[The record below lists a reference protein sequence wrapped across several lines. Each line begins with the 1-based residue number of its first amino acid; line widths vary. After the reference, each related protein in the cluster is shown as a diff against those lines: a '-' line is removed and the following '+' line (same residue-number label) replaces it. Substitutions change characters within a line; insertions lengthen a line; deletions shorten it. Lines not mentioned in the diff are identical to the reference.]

1 MRKTTPAHSHQGET
15 VARKTK
21 AQPKKKHVEN
31 PNVIGLHSEV
41 LEQPITQTLE
51 VNYMPYAMS
60 TNVSRAFPEI
70 DGFKPSHR
78 KLLYTMYKMGLLN
91 GARQKSANIVGQ
103 TMKLNPH
110 GDSAIYETMVRLAT
124 GNEALLTPFVE
135 SKGNFGKYYSGDL
148 SYAASRY
155 TEAKLS
161 PICAE
166 IFKNIDKDPVDFMDS
181 YDGAMKEPRLLPT
194 TFPNILVSANKGIG
208 VAMASDICG
217 FNLNE
222 VCEATMH
229 FLKDPDCDLQKY
241 MPAPDFST
249 GGEII
254 YRREEMDR
262 IYNTG
267 LGSFQIRS
275 RWRYLP
281 DERIIEVYE
290 IPYTTK
296 TDIIIERIVKLAKEG
311 KVREIADIRDETDLS
326 GLRIAIDLKR
336 GVDPELLMAKL
347 FRSTTLQ
354 DSFSC
359 NFNVLV
365 DGYPRV
371 MGVRQ
376 ILQEW
381 VAWRVDSTRR
391 RMNFDLGKKSDRL
404 HLLHGLE
411 AILLDI
417 DKAIA
422 IIRNTKLEA
431 EVVPNLM
438 KGFGIDEVQ
447 AEFVAELKLRNIN
460 EEYILNRTKDIA
472 KLEGDIAELKEVLA
486 SEQKIK
492 QVISDELAAVNKKHV
507 TPRKTGLVEPGDI
520 VEVSLE
526 PEVEEYPVTMMLSRD
541 GYLKKMTERVLRK
554 ATTLKYKDGDEP
566 FIEFPSSNTH
576 ELLVFTDQRQVYK
589 CKVAQF
595 EDTKSAQLGSYLPT
609 DLGMDP
615 DESVIWVIDPE
626 DYKADVLFVF
636 ENGRV
641 ARVALAGYVTKTN
654 RKRLK
659 NAIYGGSKLLFACVL
674 KEDRDLALVSSD
686 QRLINFN
693 TSLLKTKTTN
703 STQGVQA
710 FTAKNGRIVTMVGT
724 AEEFLGG
731 TASVEKFRAA
741 SLPSSGSP
749 MKETDMKSL
758 FDLEE

>member
-1 MRKTTPAHSHQGET
+1 MAKRKP
-15 VARKTK
+15 KTES
-21 AQPKKKHVEN
+21 KKKQVNN

-41 LEQPITQTLE
+41 TQQPITQTLE
-51 VNYMPYAMS
+51 SNYMPYAMS

-78 KLLYTMYKMGLLN
+78 KLLFTMYKMGLLK
-91 GARQKSANIVGQ
+91 GDRQKSANIVGQ

-124 GNEALLTPFVE
+124 GNEALLAPFVE

-155 TEAKLS
+155 TEAKLA

-166 IFKNIDKDPVDFMDS
+166 IFKDIDKDPVDFVDS

-194 TFPNILVSANKGIG
+194 TFPNILVSSNKGIG

-222 VCEATMH
+222 VCTATIH
-229 FLKDPDCDLQKY
+229 FLEDPECDLLEY
-241 MPAPDFST
+241 MPMPDFST

-254 YRREEMDR
+254 YRREEMER
-262 IYNTG
+262 IFETG

-275 RWRYLP
+275 RWRYLSK
-281 DERIIEVYE
+281 ERIIEVYE

-296 TDIIIERIVKLAKEG
+296 TDVIIERIIKLSKEG
-311 KVREIADIRDETDLS
+311 KVREITDIRDETDLS

-336 GVDPELLMAKL
+336 GVDPEQLMAKL

-376 ILQEW
+376 ILHEW
-381 VAWRVDSTRR
+381 VAWRIESTRR
-391 RMNFDLGKKSDRL
+391 RMNFDLNKKTERL

-422 IIRNTKLEA
+422 IIRNTKLES

-460 EEYILNRTKDIA
+460 EEYILNRTKDIER
-472 KLEGDIAELKEVLA
+472 LEADIAELNDTLA
-486 SEQKIK
+486 SESKIK
-492 QVISDELAAVNKKHV
+492 KVISDELAAVNKKHV
-507 TPRKTGLVEPGDI
+507 MPRRTGKIDPSEV

-526 PEVEEYPVTMMLSRD
+526 PEVEEYPVTMMLSRE
-541 GYLKKMTERVLRK
+541 GYLKKMTDRVLKK
-554 ATTLKYKDGDEP
+554 ASSLKYKDGDGP

-576 ELLVFTDQRQVYK
+576 ELLVFTDRSQVYK
-589 CKVAQF
+589 CKIASF

-609 DLGMDP
+609 DLEMDP
-615 DESVIWVIDPE
+615 DESVTWVIDPE

-641 ARVALAGYVTKTN
+641 ARVALAGYATKTN

-659 NAIYGGSKLLFACVL
+659 NAIYGGSKLLYAAVL
-674 KEDRDLALVSSD
+674 KEECDLALVSSD
-686 QRLINFN
+686 YRLMNFN
-693 TSLLKTKTTN
+693 TSLLKTKTTT

-710 FTAKNGRIVTMVGT
+710 FTVKGSRTVTAVGK
-724 AEEFLGG
+724 AEDFLGG
-731 TASVEKFRAA
+731 KSSIKKFCAE
-741 SLPSSGSP
+741 SLPSSGAP

-758 FDLEE
+758 FD

>member
-1 MRKTTPAHSHQGET
+1 MAKRKP
-15 VARKTK
+15 KTES
-21 AQPKKKHVEN
+21 KKKQVNN

-41 LEQPITQTLE
+41 TQQPITQTLE
-51 VNYMPYAMS
+51 SNYMPYAMS

-78 KLLYTMYKMGLLN
+78 KLLFTMYKMGLLK
-91 GARQKSANIVGQ
+91 GDRQKSANIVGQ

-124 GNEALLTPFVE
+124 GNEALLAPFVE

-155 TEAKLS
+155 TEAKLA

-166 IFKNIDKDPVDFMDS
+166 IFKDIDKDPVDFVDS

-194 TFPNILVSANKGIG
+194 TFPNILVSSNKGIG

-222 VCEATMH
+222 VCTATIH
-229 FLKDPDCDLQKY
+229 FLEDPECDLLEY
-241 MPAPDFST
+241 MPMPDFST

-254 YRREEMDR
+254 YRREEMER
-262 IYNTG
+262 IFETG

-281 DERIIEVYE
+281 KERIIEVYE

-296 TDIIIERIVKLAKEG
+296 TDVIIERIIKLSKES
-311 KVREIADIRDETDLS
+311 KVREITDIRDETDLS

-336 GVDPELLMAKL
+336 GVDPEQLMAKL

-376 ILQEW
+376 ILHEW
-381 VAWRVDSTRR
+381 VAWRIESTRR
-391 RMNFDLGKKSDRL
+391 RMNFDLNKKTERL

-422 IIRNTKLEA
+422 IIRNTKLES

-460 EEYILNRTKDIA
+460 EEYILNRTKDIER
-472 KLEGDIAELKEVLA
+472 LEADIAELNDTLA
-486 SEQKIK
+486 SESKIK
-492 QVISDELAAVNKKHV
+492 KVISDELAAVNKKHV
-507 TPRKTGLVEPGDI
+507 MPRRTGKIDPSEV

-526 PEVEEYPVTMMLSRD
+526 PEVEEYPVTMMLSRE
-541 GYLKKMTERVLRK
+541 GYLKKMTDRVLKK
-554 ATTLKYKDGDEP
+554 ASSLKYKDGDGP

-576 ELLVFTDQRQVYK
+576 ELLVFTDRSQVYK
-589 CKVAQF
+589 CKIASF

-609 DLGMDP
+609 DLEMDP
-615 DESVIWVIDPE
+615 DESVTWVIDPE

-641 ARVALAGYVTKTN
+641 ARVALAGYATKTN

-659 NAIYGGSKLLFACVL
+659 NAIYGGSKLLYAAVL
-674 KEDRDLALVSSD
+674 KEECDLALVSND
-686 QRLINFN
+686 YRLMNFN
-693 TSLLKTKTTN
+693 TSLLKTKTTT

-710 FTAKNGRIVTMVGT
+710 FTVKGSRTVTAVGK
-724 AEEFLGG
+724 AEDFLGG
-731 TASVEKFRAA
+731 KSSIKKFCAE
-741 SLPSSGSP
+741 SLPSSGAP

-758 FDLEE
+758 FD

>member
-1 MRKTTPAHSHQGET
+1 MAK
-15 VARKTK
+15 KTK
-21 AQPKKKHVEN
+21 KQDKKKQVDAS
-31 PNVIGLHSEV
+31 NVIGLHSEV
-41 LEQPITQTLE
+41 VEQPITYTLE
-51 VNYMPYAMS
+51 TNYMPYAMS

-110 GDSAIYETMVRLAT
+110 GDAAIYETMVRLAT

-166 IFKNIDKDPVDFMDS
+166 IFKDIDKDPVDFMDS

-222 VCEATMH
+222 VCTATMH
-229 FLKDPDCDLQKY
+229 FLDDPECDLHEY
-241 MPAPDFST
+241 LPAPDFST

-254 YRREEMDR
+254 YRREEMEK
-262 IYNTG
+262 IYETG
-267 LGSFQIRS
+267 LGGFQIRS

-296 TDIIIERIVKLAKEG
+296 TDVIIERIVKLSKEG

-326 GLRIAIDLKR
+326 GLRIAIDVKR
-336 GVDPELLMAKL
+336 GTDPEKLMAKL
-347 FRSTTLQ
+347 FKSTTLQ
-354 DSFSC
+354 DTFSC

-376 ILQEW
+376 ILKEW
-381 VAWRVDSTRR
+381 VAWRMDSTRR
-391 RMNFDLGKKSDRL
+391 RITFDLQKKSDRL

-422 IIRNTKLEA
+422 IIRGTKLEVD
-431 EVVPNLM
+431 VVPNLM
-438 KGFGIDEVQ
+438 AGFGIDEVQ
-447 AEFVAELKLRNIN
+447 AEFVAEIKLRNIN

-472 KLEGDIAELKEVLA
+472 KLEGEIAELKATLG

-492 QVISDELAAVNKKHV
+492 DVIRGELAAVNKKYV
-507 TPRKTGLVEPGDI
+507 TPRKTGLVSPIDV

-526 PEVEEYPVTMMLSRD
+526 PEVEEYPVTIMVSAH
-541 GYLKKMTERVLRK
+541 GYLKKMTDRVLSR
-554 ATTLKYKDGDEP
+554 AATLKYKDGDEP
-566 FIEFPSSNTH
+566 FIEFASSNTH
-576 ELLVFTDQRQVYK
+576 DLLVFTDQCQVYK

-595 EDTKSAQLGSYLPT
+595 EDTKAAQLGSFLAT
-609 DLGMDP
+609 DLEMGA
-615 DESVIWVIDPE
+615 DENVIWVIDPE
-626 DYKADVLFVF
+626 DYKADLLFVF
-636 ENGRV
+636 ENGRM
-641 ARVALAGYVTKTN
+641 ARVALSGYATKTN
-654 RKRLK
+654 RKKLK
-659 NAIYGGSKLLFACVL
+659 NAIYGGAKLLYAQVL
-674 KEDRDLALVSSD
+674 KDDRDIALTTND
-686 QRLINFN
+686 QRLLNFN

-703 STQGVQA
+703 NTQGIQVL
-710 FTAKNGRIVTMVGT
+710 TAKKGRLVRGVGQVEDFVG
-724 AEEFLGG
+724 AEAEL
-731 TASVEKFRAA
+731 EKFRATK
-741 SLPSSGSP
+741 LPSAGAP
-749 MKETDMKSL
+749 MRETDMKTL
-758 FDLEE
+758 FDLDA

>member
-1 MRKTTPAHSHQGET
+1 MD
-15 VARKTK
+15 
-21 AQPKKKHVEN
+21 N

-166 IFKNIDKDPVDFMDS
+166 IFKDIDKDPVDFMDS

-229 FLKDPDCDLQKY
+229 FLEDPDCDLQKY

-492 QVISDELAAVNKKHV
+492 QVISDELAAVNRKHV

-566 FIEFPSSNTH
+566 FIEFQSSNIH

-615 DESVIWVIDPE
+615 DESVTWVIDPE

>member
-1 MRKTTPAHSHQGET
+1 M
-15 VARKTK
+15 ARKTK
-21 AQPKKKHVEN
+21 AQPKKKHVDN

-166 IFKNIDKDPVDFMDS
+166 IFKDIDKDPVDFMDS

-229 FLKDPDCDLQKY
+229 FLEDPDCDLQKY

-703 STQGVQA
+703 STQGIQA

>member
-1 MRKTTPAHSHQGET
+1 MAK
-15 VARKTK
+15 RKTK
-21 AQPKKKHVEN
+21 TEHKKKHVDN

-41 LEQPITQTLE
+41 TQQPITETLE
-51 VNYMPYAMS
+51 SNYMPYAMS

-78 KLLYTMYKMGLLN
+78 KLLYTMYKMGLLK
-91 GARQKSANIVGQ
+91 GDRQKSANIVGQ

-124 GNEALLTPFVE
+124 GNEALLAPFVE

-155 TEAKLS
+155 TEAKLA

-166 IFKNIDKDPVDFMDS
+166 IFKDIDKDPVDFVDS

-194 TFPNILVSANKGIG
+194 TFPNILVSSNKGIG

-222 VCEATMH
+222 VCTATMH
-229 FLKDPDCDLQKY
+229 FLEDPECDLLEY

-254 YRREEMDR
+254 YRREEMER
-262 IYNTG
+262 IFNTG

-296 TDIIIERIVKLAKEG
+296 TDVIIERIIKLSKEG
-311 KVREIADIRDETDLS
+311 KVREISDIRDETDLS

-336 GVDPELLMAKL
+336 GADPEQLMAKL
-347 FRSTTLQ
+347 FKSTTLQ

-376 ILQEW
+376 ILHEW
-381 VAWRVDSTRR
+381 VNWRIESTRR
-391 RMNFDLGKKSDRL
+391 RMNFDLGKKSERL

-438 KGFGIDEVQ
+438 RGFNIDETQ

-472 KLEGDIAELKEVLA
+472 KLEDDIAELNDILA
-486 SEQKIK
+486 SESKIK
-492 QVISDELAAVNKKHV
+492 EVISNELAAVNKKYV
-507 TPRKTGLVEPGDI
+507 MPRRTGLVDPSEV

-541 GYLKKMTERVLRK
+541 GYLKKMTDRVLKK
-554 ATTLKYKDGDEP
+554 ASSLKYKDGDEP

-576 ELLVFTDQRQVYK
+576 ELLVFTDHSQVYK
-589 CKVAQF
+589 CKVASF

-609 DLGMDP
+609 DLEMDS

-641 ARVALAGYVTKTN
+641 ARVALSGYATKTN

-659 NAIYGGSKLLFACVL
+659 NAIYGGSKLLYATVL

-686 QRLINFN
+686 YRLVNFN
-693 TSLLKTKTTN
+693 TSLLKTKTTT

-710 FTAKNGRIVTMVGT
+710 FTAKGSRTVINVGK
-724 AEEFLGG
+724 AEDFLGG
-731 TASVEKFRAA
+731 RSSVEKFRAT

-758 FDLEE
+758 FD

>member
-1 MRKTTPAHSHQGET
+1 MD
-15 VARKTK
+15 
-21 AQPKKKHVEN
+21 N

-161 PICAE
+161 PCAE
-166 IFKNIDKDPVDFMDS
+166 IFKDIDKDPVDFMDS

-296 TDIIIERIVKLAKEG
+296 TDIIIERIVKLVKEG

-507 TPRKTGLVEPGDI
+507 APRKTGLVEPGDI

-641 ARVALAGYVTKTN
+641 ARVALAGYETK
-654 RKRLK
+654 
-659 NAIYGGSKLLFACVL
+659 I
-674 KEDRDLALVSSD
+674 
-686 QRLINFN
+686 I
-693 TSLLKTKTTN
+693 
-703 STQGVQA
+703 
-710 FTAKNGRIVTMVGT
+710 
-724 AEEFLGG
+724 
-731 TASVEKFRAA
+731 ASV
-741 SLPSSGSP
+741 
-749 MKETDMKSL
+749 
-758 FDLEE
+758 

>member
-1 MRKTTPAHSHQGET
+1 M
-15 VARKTK
+15 ARKTK
-21 AQPKKKHVEN
+21 AQPKKKHVDN

-91 GARQKSANIVGQ
+91 GARQKSANLVGQ

-166 IFKNIDKDPVDFMDS
+166 IFKDIDKDPVDFMDS

-229 FLKDPDCDLQKY
+229 FLEDPDCDLQKY

-267 LGSFQIRS
+267 LGGFQIRS

-659 NAIYGGSKLLFACVL
+659 NAIYGGSKLLFATVL

>member
-1 MRKTTPAHSHQGET
+1 MD
-15 VARKTK
+15 
-21 AQPKKKHVEN
+21 N

-166 IFKNIDKDPVDFMDS
+166 IFKDIDKDPVDFMDS

-229 FLKDPDCDLQKY
+229 FLEDPDCDLQKY

-492 QVISDELAAVNKKHV
+492 QVISDELVAVNKKHV

-576 ELLVFTDQRQVYK
+576 ELLVFTDHRQVYK

-615 DESVIWVIDPE
+615 DESVTWVIDPE

-703 STQGVQA
+703 STQGVLA

>member
-1 MRKTTPAHSHQGET
+1 MAKRKP
-15 VARKTK
+15 KTES
-21 AQPKKKHVEN
+21 KKKQVNN

-41 LEQPITQTLE
+41 TQQPITQTLE
-51 VNYMPYAMS
+51 SNYMPYAMS

-78 KLLYTMYKMGLLN
+78 KLLFTMYKMGLLK
-91 GARQKSANIVGQ
+91 GDRQKSANIVGQ

-124 GNEALLTPFVE
+124 GNEALLAPFVE

-155 TEAKLS
+155 TEAKLA

-166 IFKNIDKDPVDFMDS
+166 IFKDIDKDPVDFVDS

-194 TFPNILVSANKGIG
+194 TFPNILVSSNKGIG

-222 VCEATMH
+222 VCTATIH
-229 FLKDPDCDLQKY
+229 FLEDPECDLLEY
-241 MPAPDFST
+241 MPMPDFST

-254 YRREEMDR
+254 YRREEMER
-262 IYNTG
+262 IFETG

-281 DERIIEVYE
+281 KERIIEVYE

-296 TDIIIERIVKLAKEG
+296 TDVIIERIIKLSKEG
-311 KVREIADIRDETDLS
+311 KVREITDIRDETDLS

-336 GVDPELLMAKL
+336 GVDPEQLMAKL

-365 DGYPRV
+365 DSYPRV

-376 ILQEW
+376 ILHEW
-381 VAWRVDSTRR
+381 VAWRIESIRR
-391 RMNFDLGKKSDRL
+391 RMNFDLNKKTERL

-422 IIRNTKLEA
+422 IIRNTKLES

-460 EEYILNRTKDIA
+460 EEYILNRTKDIER
-472 KLEGDIAELKEVLA
+472 LEADIEELNDTLA
-486 SEQKIK
+486 SESKIK
-492 QVISDELAAVNKKHV
+492 KVISDELAAVNKKHV
-507 TPRKTGLVEPGDI
+507 MPRRTGKIDPSEV

-526 PEVEEYPVTMMLSRD
+526 PEVEEYPVTMMLSRE
-541 GYLKKMTERVLRK
+541 GYLKKMTDRVLKK
-554 ATTLKYKDGDEP
+554 ASSLKYKDGDGP

-576 ELLVFTDQRQVYK
+576 ELLVFTDRSQVYK
-589 CKVAQF
+589 CKIASF
-595 EDTKSAQLGSYLPT
+595 EDTKSAQLGSYLST
-609 DLGMDP
+609 DLEMDP
-615 DESVIWVIDPE
+615 DESVTWVIDPE

-641 ARVALAGYVTKTN
+641 ARVALAGYATKTN

-659 NAIYGGSKLLFACVL
+659 NAIYGGSKLLYAAVL
-674 KEDRDLALVSSD
+674 KEERDLALVSSD
-686 QRLINFN
+686 YRLMNFN
-693 TSLLKTKTTN
+693 TSLLKTKTTT

-710 FTAKNGRIVTMVGT
+710 FTVKGSRTVTAVGK
-724 AEEFLGG
+724 AEDFLGG
-731 TASVEKFRAA
+731 KSSIKKFCAE
-741 SLPSSGSP
+741 SLPSSGAP

-758 FDLEE
+758 FD

>member
-1 MRKTTPAHSHQGET
+1 MD
-15 VARKTK
+15 
-21 AQPKKKHVEN
+21 N

-166 IFKNIDKDPVDFMDS
+166 IFKDIDKDPVDFMDS

-438 KGFGIDEVQ
+438 NGFGIDEVQ

-472 KLEGDIAELKEVLA
+472 KLEGDISELKEVLA

-576 ELLVFTDQRQVYK
+576 ELLVFTDHRQVYK

-615 DESVIWVIDPE
+615 DESVTWVIDPE

-641 ARVALAGYVTKTN
+641 ARVALAGYATKTN

-703 STQGVQA
+703 STQGVLA

>member
-1 MRKTTPAHSHQGET
+1 MA
-15 VARKTK
+15 
-21 AQPKKKHVEN
+21 KKKSKEVKKKRVDN

-41 LEQPITQTLE
+41 TEQPITQTLE
-51 VNYMPYAMS
+51 SNYMPYAMS

-110 GDSAIYETMVRLAT
+110 GDAAIYETMVRLAT

-166 IFKNIDKDPVDFMDS
+166 IFKDIDKDPVDFMDS

-222 VCEATMH
+222 VCTATMH
-229 FLKDPDCDLQKY
+229 FLDDPECDLHEHL
-241 MPAPDFST
+241 PAPDFST

-254 YRREEMDR
+254 YRREEMER
-262 IYNTG
+262 IYGTG
-267 LGSFQIRS
+267 TGSFQIRS
-275 RWRYLP
+275 RWRYIP
-281 DERIIEVYE
+281 EERIIEVYE

-296 TDIIIERIVKLAKEG
+296 TDIVIERIIKLSKEG
-311 KVREIADIRDETDLS
+311 KLREIADIRDETDLS

-336 GVDPELLMAKL
+336 GVDPEQLMAKL
-347 FRSTTLQ
+347 FKSTTLQ

-376 ILQEW
+376 ILSEW
-381 VAWRVDSTRR
+381 VAWRIDSTRR
-391 RMNFDLGKKSDRL
+391 RINFDLKKKSDRL

-422 IIRNTKLEA
+422 IIRNTKLEVD
-431 EVVPNLM
+431 VVPNLM
-438 KGFGIDEVQ
+438 SGFGIDEVQ
-447 AEFVAELKLRNIN
+447 AEFVAEIKLRNIN

-472 KLEGDIAELKEVLA
+472 KLEGDIAELKDTLS
-486 SEQKIK
+486 SEKKIK
-492 QVISDELAAVNKKHV
+492 KVIRDELAAVNKKYA
-507 TPRKTGLVEPGDI
+507 TPRKTGLVSPEDI

-526 PEVEEYPVTMMLSRD
+526 PEVEEYPVTVMLSRQ
-541 GYLKKMTERVLRK
+541 GYLKKLTDRVLRK
-554 ATTLKYKDGDEP
+554 ATSLKYKDGDEA
-566 FIEFPSSNTH
+566 FIEFPSFNTH
-576 ELLVFTDQRQVYK
+576 ELLVFTDQCQVYK
-589 CKVAQF
+589 CKLAQF
-595 EDTKSAQLGSYLPT
+595 EDTKSAQLGSFLAT
-609 DLGMDP
+609 DLGMAA
-615 DESVIWVIDPE
+615 DESVIWIIDPE

-636 ENGRV
+636 EDGRV
-641 ARVALAGYVTKTN
+641 ARVALAGYATKTN
-654 RKRLK
+654 RKKLK
-659 NAIYGGSKLLFACVL
+659 NAIYGGSKLLFATVL
-674 KEDRDLALVSSD
+674 KEERDIALVSSD
-686 QRLINFN
+686 RRLVNFN
-693 TSLLKTKTTN
+693 TALLKTKTTT
-703 STQGVQA
+703 STQGVRA
-710 FTAKNGRIVTMVGT
+710 LTPKGSRIVSMVGT
-724 AEEFLGG
+724 AEEFLGSD
-731 TASVEKFRAA
+731 ASVEKFRAE
-741 SLPSSGSP
+741 SLPSAGMP
-749 MKETDMKSL
+749 MKDSDMKTL
-758 FDLEE
+758 FDLTE

>member
-1 MRKTTPAHSHQGET
+1 MAKRKP
-15 VARKTK
+15 KTES
-21 AQPKKKHVEN
+21 KKKQVNN

-41 LEQPITQTLE
+41 TQQPITQTLE
-51 VNYMPYAMS
+51 SNYMPYAMS

-78 KLLYTMYKMGLLN
+78 KLLFTMYKMGLLK
-91 GARQKSANIVGQ
+91 GDRQKSANIVGQ

-124 GNEALLTPFVE
+124 GNEALLAPFVE

-155 TEAKLS
+155 TEAKLA

-166 IFKNIDKDPVDFMDS
+166 IFKDIDKDPVDFVDS

-194 TFPNILVSANKGIG
+194 TFPNILVSSNKGIG

-222 VCEATMH
+222 VCTATIH
-229 FLKDPDCDLQKY
+229 FLEDPECDLLEY
-241 MPAPDFST
+241 MPMPDFST

-254 YRREEMDR
+254 YRREEMER
-262 IYNTG
+262 IFETG

-281 DERIIEVYE
+281 KERIIEVYE

-296 TDIIIERIVKLAKEG
+296 TDVIIERIIKLSKEG
-311 KVREIADIRDETDLS
+311 KVREITDIRDETDLS

-336 GVDPELLMAKL
+336 GVDPEQLMAKL

-376 ILQEW
+376 ILHEW
-381 VAWRVDSTRR
+381 VAWRIESTRR
-391 RMNFDLGKKSDRL
+391 RMNFDLNKKTERL

-422 IIRNTKLEA
+422 IIRNTKLES

-460 EEYILNRTKDIA
+460 EEYILNRTKDIER
-472 KLEGDIAELKEVLA
+472 LEADIAELNDTLA
-486 SEQKIK
+486 SESKIK
-492 QVISDELAAVNKKHV
+492 KVISDELAAVNKKHV
-507 TPRKTGLVEPGDI
+507 MPRRTGKIDPSEV

-526 PEVEEYPVTMMLSRD
+526 PEVEEYPVTMMLSHE
-541 GYLKKMTERVLRK
+541 GYLKKMTDRVLKK
-554 ATTLKYKDGDEP
+554 ASSLKYKDGDGP
-566 FIEFPSSNTH
+566 FIEFPSFNTH
-576 ELLVFTDQRQVYK
+576 ELLVFTDRSQVYK
-589 CKVAQF
+589 CKIASF

-609 DLGMDP
+609 DLEMDP
-615 DESVIWVIDPE
+615 DESVTWVIDPE

-641 ARVALAGYVTKTN
+641 ARVALAGYATKTN

-659 NAIYGGSKLLFACVL
+659 NAIYGGSKLLYATVL
-674 KEDRDLALVSSD
+674 KEERNLALVSSD
-686 QRLINFN
+686 YRLMNFN
-693 TSLLKTKTTN
+693 TSLLKTKTTT

-710 FTAKNGRIVTMVGT
+710 FTVKGSRTVTAVGK
-724 AEEFLGG
+724 AEDFLGG
-731 TASVEKFRAA
+731 KSSIKKFCAE
-741 SLPSSGSP
+741 SLPSSGAP

-758 FDLEE
+758 FD

>member
-1 MRKTTPAHSHQGET
+1 MAKRKP
-15 VARKTK
+15 KTES
-21 AQPKKKHVEN
+21 KKKQVNN

-41 LEQPITQTLE
+41 TQQPITQTLE
-51 VNYMPYAMS
+51 SNYMPYAMS

-78 KLLYTMYKMGLLN
+78 KLLFTMYKMGLLK
-91 GARQKSANIVGQ
+91 GDRQKSANIVGQ

-124 GNEALLTPFVE
+124 GNEALLAPFVE

-155 TEAKLS
+155 TEAKLA

-166 IFKNIDKDPVDFMDS
+166 IFKDIDKDPVDFVDS

-194 TFPNILVSANKGIG
+194 TFPNILVSSNKGIG

-222 VCEATMH
+222 VCTATIH
-229 FLKDPDCDLQKY
+229 FLEDPECDLLEY
-241 MPAPDFST
+241 MPMPDFST

-254 YRREEMDR
+254 YRREEMER
-262 IYNTG
+262 IFETG

-275 RWRYLP
+275 RWRYLSK
-281 DERIIEVYE
+281 ERIIEVYE

-296 TDIIIERIVKLAKEG
+296 TDVIIERIIKLSKEG
-311 KVREIADIRDETDLS
+311 KVREITDIRDETDLS

-336 GVDPELLMAKL
+336 GVDPEQLMAKL

-376 ILQEW
+376 ILHEW
-381 VAWRVDSTRR
+381 VAWRIESTRR
-391 RMNFDLGKKSDRL
+391 RMNFDLNKKTERL

-422 IIRNTKLEA
+422 IIRNTKLES

-460 EEYILNRTKDIA
+460 EEYILNRTKDIER
-472 KLEGDIAELKEVLA
+472 LEADIAELNDTLA
-486 SEQKIK
+486 SESKIK
-492 QVISDELAAVNKKHV
+492 KVISDELAAVNKKHV
-507 TPRKTGLVEPGDI
+507 MPRRTGKIDPSEV

-526 PEVEEYPVTMMLSRD
+526 PEVEEYPVTMMLSRE
-541 GYLKKMTERVLRK
+541 GYLKKMTDRVLKK
-554 ATTLKYKDGDEP
+554 ASSLKYKDGDGP

-576 ELLVFTDQRQVYK
+576 ELLVFTDRSQVYK
-589 CKVAQF
+589 CKIASF

-609 DLGMDP
+609 DLEMDP
-615 DESVIWVIDPE
+615 DESVTWVIDPE

-641 ARVALAGYVTKTN
+641 ARVALAGYATKTN

-659 NAIYGGSKLLFACVL
+659 NAIYGGSKLLYAAVL
-674 KEDRDLALVSSD
+674 KEECDLALVSSD
-686 QRLINFN
+686 YRLMNFN
-693 TSLLKTKTTN
+693 TSLLKTKTTT

-710 FTAKNGRIVTMVGT
+710 FTAKGSRTVTAVGK
-724 AEEFLGG
+724 AEDFLGG
-731 TASVEKFRAA
+731 RSSIKKFCAE
-741 SLPSSGSP
+741 SLPSSGAP

-758 FDLEE
+758 FD

>member
-1 MRKTTPAHSHQGET
+1 MAKRKP
-15 VARKTK
+15 KTES
-21 AQPKKKHVEN
+21 KKKQVNN

-41 LEQPITQTLE
+41 TQQPITQTLE
-51 VNYMPYAMS
+51 SNYMPYAMS

-78 KLLYTMYKMGLLN
+78 KLLFTMYKMGLLK
-91 GARQKSANIVGQ
+91 GDRQKSANIVGQ

-124 GNEALLTPFVE
+124 GNEALLAPFVE

-155 TEAKLS
+155 TEAKLA

-166 IFKNIDKDPVDFMDS
+166 IFKDIDKDPVDFVDS

-194 TFPNILVSANKGIG
+194 TFPNILVSSNKGIG

-222 VCEATMH
+222 VCTATIH
-229 FLKDPDCDLQKY
+229 FLEDPECDLLEY
-241 MPAPDFST
+241 MPMPDFST

-254 YRREEMDR
+254 YRREEMER
-262 IYNTG
+262 IFETG

-281 DERIIEVYE
+281 KERIIEVYE

-296 TDIIIERIVKLAKEG
+296 TDVIIERIIKLSKEG
-311 KVREIADIRDETDLS
+311 KVREITDIRDETDLS

-336 GVDPELLMAKL
+336 GVDPEQLMAKL

-376 ILQEW
+376 ILHEW
-381 VAWRVDSTRR
+381 VAWRIESTRR
-391 RMNFDLGKKSDRL
+391 RMNFDLNKKTERL

-422 IIRNTKLEA
+422 IIRNTKLES

-460 EEYILNRTKDIA
+460 EEYILNRTKDIER
-472 KLEGDIAELKEVLA
+472 LEADIAELNDTLA
-486 SEQKIK
+486 SESKIK
-492 QVISDELAAVNKKHV
+492 KVIGDELAAVNKKHV
-507 TPRKTGLVEPGDI
+507 MPRRTGKIDPSEV

-526 PEVEEYPVTMMLSRD
+526 PEVEEYPVTMMLSRE
-541 GYLKKMTERVLRK
+541 GYLKKMTDRVLKK
-554 ATTLKYKDGDEP
+554 ASSLKYKDGDGP
-566 FIEFPSSNTH
+566 FLEFPSSNTH
-576 ELLVFTDQRQVYK
+576 ELLVFTDRSQVYK
-589 CKVAQF
+589 CKIASF

-609 DLGMDP
+609 DLEMDP
-615 DESVIWVIDPE
+615 DESVTWVIDPE

-641 ARVALAGYVTKTN
+641 ARVALAGYATKTN

-659 NAIYGGSKLLFACVL
+659 NAIYGGSKLLYATVL
-674 KEDRDLALVSSD
+674 KEERDLALVSSD
-686 QRLINFN
+686 YRLMNFN
-693 TSLLKTKTTN
+693 TSLLKTKTTT

-710 FTAKNGRIVTMVGT
+710 FTVKGSRTVTAVGK
-724 AEEFLGG
+724 AEDFLGG
-731 TASVEKFRAA
+731 KSSIKKFCAE
-741 SLPSSGSP
+741 SLPSSGAP

-758 FDLEE
+758 FD